1 MQEKINKTKKNT
13 KSNKHSAEKKYN
25 KTKKIKKGLLALVII
40 IVVLIGSVTTIFI
53 YKQNNNKI
61 NEDKKYILL
70 KNIKNS
76 YNKFVITNKN
86 SKLYDENE
94 NIIGEVTQGAYL
106 VLDDI
111 PDNYDKEY
119 FKLKYS
125 DMYIKYTDI
134 AESEEKQE
142 DNRYDNYI
150 PFNKSII
157 TNKDTKLYIDD
168 NTYYTIDK
176 QIELPILINDT
187 DKYYVSFDN
196 KLLYVRKDSSE
207 VVEKNN
213 SNEEVAT
220 SLAVLNYHFV
230 INKEAGEDKLC
241 EPSSIC
247 HTDTQFESHIKYIKD
262 NGFYSITMKELEMFI
277 DNKINLPK
285 KSVSITIDDGWFVAR
300 AKNIL
305 NSYQVM
311 GTLFLI
317 GYLAPV
323 SDYASPY
330 LEVHSHTWNL
340 HNVSNCKEGRSALLC
355 YDKSKIVEDLK
366 KSRESLNN
374 STYFCYPFYEYND
387 NAISALKEAGFTMAL
402 TGGNKRVTRNI
413 NKFKVP
419 RYVIYNTTT
428 TDRLAKIIT

>member
-1 MQEKINKTKKNT
+1 M
-13 KSNKHSAEKKYN
+13 
-25 KTKKIKKGLLALVII
+25 
-40 IVVLIGSVTTIFI
+40 
-53 YKQNNNKI
+53 
-61 NEDKKYILL
+61 
-70 KNIKNS
+70 
-76 YNKFVITNKN
+76 ITNKN

-125 DMYIKYTDI
+125 DMYIKYTNI
-134 AESEEKQE
+134 TESEEKKE
-142 DNRYDNYI
+142 DNRYENYI

-168 NTYYTIDK
+168 NTYYVIDK

-196 KLLYVRKDSSE
+196 KLLYVRKEGSE

-277 DNKINLPK
+277 DDKINLPK

-317 GYLAPV
+317 GNLAPV

-374 STYFCYPFYEYND
+374 TTYFCYPFYEYND
-387 NAISALKEAGFTMAL
+387 NAINALKEAGFTMAL

-428 TDRLAKIIT
+428 TDRLAKMIT

>member
-1 MQEKINKTKKNT
+1 MFSNKRKRSTIKKNKFKKYKLKLT
-13 KSNKHSAEKKYN
+13 VLLIFLLITLLLLLLLLLYKTLNMYDNIINNNNGYQEIENSYYKFVLSNKKTTLYSKNLKK
-25 KTKKIKKGLLALVII
+25 L
-40 IVVLIGSVTTIFI
+40 GSV
-53 YKQNNNKI
+53 
-61 NEDKKYILL
+61 
-70 KNIKNS
+70 
-76 YNKFVITNKN
+76 
-86 SKLYDENE
+86 SK
-94 NIIGEVTQGAYL
+94 GTYL
-106 VLDDI
+106 VLEDI
-111 PDNYDKEY
+111 SDNYESEY

-134 AESEEKQE
+134 DKTEEKQQ
-142 DNRYDNYI
+142 DNRYKNYI

-428 TDRLAKIIT
+428 TDRLAKMIT

>member
-86 SKLYDENE
+86 SKLYDKNE
-94 NIIGEVTQGAYL
+94 NIIGEVTKGTYL

-230 INKEAGEDKLC
+230 INKEAGED
-241 EPSSIC
+241 SYVN
-247 HTDTQFESHIKYIKD
+247 HQVFATQ
-262 NGFYSITMKELEMFI
+262 
-277 DNKINLPK
+277 
-285 KSVSITIDDGWFVAR
+285 
-300 AKNIL
+300 IL
-305 NSYQVM
+305 N
-311 GTLFLI
+311 
-317 GYLAPV
+317 
-323 SDYASPY
+323 
-330 LEVHSHTWNL
+330 
-340 HNVSNCKEGRSALLC
+340 
-355 YDKSKIVEDLK
+355 LK
-366 KSRESLNN
+366 
-374 STYFCYPFYEYND
+374 
-387 NAISALKEAGFTMAL
+387 
-402 TGGNKRVTRNI
+402 
-413 NKFKVP
+413 
-419 RYVIYNTTT
+419 VI
-428 TDRLAKIIT
+428 